1 MRLYLFDEV
10 VAMGKIEA
18 FFERLSTLLFRYESL
33 AYQLDQDPE
42 LLGQAYEDLVEIGG
56 LHLLIPESCGGLGG
70 ERHEWI
76 RYNIEMAGCSG
87 ALLFLQ
93 AQHQFTVDILNRL
106 LPDERVSQLFSQ
118 LAQDQ
123 EGVGIA
129 VSSSRKNL
137 SAKRRS
143 DGWELSGELPWVTGY
158 GFLNKILI
166 AFCVNDQDY
175 FGFFSLDQ
183 AESVSASPVKITAIY
198 NSTQT
203 VGVTLNRY
211 FIADEDI
218 VAIRKKGPDVMRE
231 HPTLY
236 NFTGAAKALLKLSK
250 QGKHFN
256 SDQAVMR
263 HRQLESAWQ
272 DFYQEVLNGPAENPY
287 ALRAKALLLA
297 EECALFAR
305 LMYGASGVLEAAPV
319 MRLSREIWQYAVAGI
334 NEGQIGA
341 YLAEWR

>member
-1 MRLYLFDEV
+1 MR
-10 VAMGKIEA
+10 KIEA
-18 FFERLSTLLFRYESL
+18 FFERLAPLLLRHEPL
-33 AYQLDQDPE
+33 AYQLDQDPA
-42 LLGQAYEDLVEIGG
+42 LLRQAYEDLVKIEG
-56 LHLLIPESCGGLGG
+56 LRLLIPEACGGLGG
-70 ERHEWI
+70 GRQEWI

-93 AQHQFTVDILNRL
+93 AQHQFTVEILNRL
-106 LPDERVSQLFSQ
+106 LPDERVSQVLRTLVESNH
-118 LAQDQ
+118 
-123 EGVGIA
+123 GVGIA

-137 SAKRRS
+137 SVQRQPG
-143 DGWELSGELPWVTGY
+143 GWALSGDLPWVTGY

-166 AFCVNDQDY
+166 AFCVEGQDY
-175 FGFFSLDQ
+175 FGFFALNQS
-183 AESVSASPVKITAIY
+183 ESVAVTPIKTIAIY

-203 VGVTLNRY
+203 VGVRLHQY
-211 FIADEDI
+211 FIADQELI
-218 VAIRKKGPDVMRE
+218 AIRPKGPDVRRE

-250 QGKHFN
+250 QGKHF
-256 SDQAVMR
+256 SSEQALAR
-263 HRQLESAWQ
+263 HRQLESDWLT
-272 DFYQEVLNGPAENPY
+272 FYQEVLSGPAENPY

-305 LMYGASGVLEAAPV
+305 LMYGASGILEAAPV

-341 YLAEWR
+341 YLEGWDHASA